1 MTSAGNEPLRFV
13 FGVHQHQPVGNFG
26 YVFEEHTRDV
36 YLPLL
41 KALAEREFFPIV
53 MHLSGPLLEWLESS
67 HSKYLD
73 MVGELASAGKIEML
87 LSGYY
92 EPLLVA
98 LPRVDRVEQIVW
110 MRQAIESRFGVSA
123 EGLWLTER
131 VWESELAADL
141 ADAGVRYVLVDDRHF
156 LVTGFQREQLHVPW
170 RTESDGKRVDVL
182 AIDERLRYLIPFR
195 PPSEIAEYVHDLRA
209 GGHRLAVF
217 ADDGEKFGGWPGTRE
232 WVYDKGWLRDFLN
245 TMESLID
252 SNEIVLSTG
261 SDALSAVP
269 SGGLAYL
276 PTASYRE
283 MEGWSLPPA
292 AALRLGELETEIG
305 ADRIGGADGAFIR
318 GGHWRNQLVK
328 YPESNRAHKKMMA
341 LSALCHRRGDPE
353 DVRRAIGRAQCNDAS
368 WHGVFGGLYLPHL
381 REAVWLNLAHAEREL
396 RRGEKLITQVLD
408 FDADGS
414 DEVWVHSPYFSA
426 IVAPARGGAVVEYTI
441 FEDGVNYADVLTR
454 RREAYHDAALAEA
467 ARLAREASKDAGKH
481 RSTEHAHASDG
492 APSIHDLEHAMT
504 LIERPAIDLDDR
516 GLFVD
521 RILGAHVTPDRHAR
535 ADYTPLKSWAGSR
548 FDFDVIEGQDAVEIV
563 CIGDGIE
570 KRVRLSENGEIDVR
584 WKWDPSA
591 FEVDASFASEISLFR
606 PLDIVSN
613 PAAAVWTAPVETVSK
628 SEKGLDRTVQ
638 GESVTVLWNA
648 AIGAASLGVR
658 RVADGGAEKTRGLT

>member
-1 MTSAGNEPLRFV
+1 MKPAVVEPLRFV

-41 KALAEREFFPIV
+41 KALADREFFPIV

-73 MVGELASAGKIEML
+73 MVGELAAAGKIEML

-92 EPLLVA
+92 EPLLAA
-98 LPRVDRVEQIVW
+98 LPRTDRVEQIVW
-110 MRQAIESRFGVSA
+110 MREAIAARFGVNAS
-123 EGLWLTER
+123 GLWLTER
-131 VWESELAADL
+131 VWEPELAADL

-195 PPSEIAEYVHDLRA
+195 PPSEIAEYVHDLREA
-209 GGHRLAVF
+209 GHGLAVF

-245 TMESLID
+245 TMESLVA
-252 SNEIVLSTG
+252 SGEITLSTG
-261 SDALSAVP
+261 SDALDAVP

-283 MEGWSLPPA
+283 MEGWSLPPT
-292 AALRLGELETEIG
+292 AALRLGEIEAELG
-305 ADRIGGADGAFIR
+305 ADRIAGEDGAFIR
-318 GGHWRNQLVK
+318 GGHWRNFLAK
-328 YPESNRAHKKMMA
+328 YPESNRAHKKIMA
-341 LSALCHRRGDPE
+341 LSALCRRRGDPE

-396 RRGEKLITQVLD
+396 RHNEKLTAQVLD

-414 DEVWVHSPYFSA
+414 DEVWVHSAYFSA
-426 IVAPARGGAVVEYTI
+426 VVAPARGGAVVEYTV

-454 RREAYHDAALAEA
+454 RREAYHDEALAQA
-467 ARLAREASKDAGKH
+467 ARKATAEKSHDQGM
-481 RSTEHAHASDG
+481 
-492 APSIHDLEHAMT
+492 PSIHELEHAMT

-516 GLFVD
+516 AFFVD
-521 RILGAHVTPDRHAR
+521 RILSANVTPDRHAR
-535 ADYTPLKSWAGSR
+535 ADYTPVKSWAKTR
-548 FDFDVIEGQDAVEIV
+548 LDFKVIEVPNAVEVV
-563 CIGDGIE
+563 CTGDGVE
-570 KRVRLSENGEIDVR
+570 KRIRFSENGEIAVS
-584 WKWDPSA
+584 WTWNPSA
-591 FEVDASFASEISLFR
+591 FGADAKFASEVSLFR
-606 PLDIVSN
+606 PLEIVGN
-613 PAAAVWTAPVETVSK
+613 PAATVWTAPVETVSK

-638 GESVTVLWNA
+638 GESVTLLWSA
-648 AIGAASLGVR
+648 DLGAASL
-658 RVADGGAEKTRGLT
+658 RVGA